1 MELKIVVVMLL
12 VGFLSAL
19 YHAGKP
25 RDSRE
30 PGSAWGARGAGSTAR
45 LDLPARRQP
54 QPKHDPCRL

>member
-25 RDSRE
+25 RNSRE
-30 PGSAWGARGAGSTAR
+30 PESA
-45 LDLPARRQP
+45 
-54 QPKHDPCRL
+54 